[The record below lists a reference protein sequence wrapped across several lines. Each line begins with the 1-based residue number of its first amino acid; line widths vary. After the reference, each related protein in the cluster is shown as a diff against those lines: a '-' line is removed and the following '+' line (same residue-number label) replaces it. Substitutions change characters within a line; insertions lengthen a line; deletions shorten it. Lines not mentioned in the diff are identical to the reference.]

1 MYILAVSEFLAF
13 GRVYGKDAD
22 IEIVIFRNKRSQAKV
37 STMYFY
43 IDSVW
48 TIYTHR

>member
-13 GRVYGKDAD
+13 GRVQTLN
-22 IEIVIFRNKRSQAKV
+22 IVIFRNKMSQAKV

-43 IDSVW
+43 IDRVW